1 MSQTKYKFK
10 KVKLDDLNVGDVFK
24 VSKAPTARLIE
35 KRYVKWTLSNK
46 HRCKKYSFRYLHNG
60 HFNSNLSGVENGNP
74 CVYVWQAIAIEQEPR
89 KPVSKIATVDTWVA
103 IKEIGDLVDRKVI
116 TKEQFKSIIKLIVD

>member
-1 MSQTKYKFK
+1 MSQTKYTFK

-35 KRYVKWTLSNK
+35 KRPASKWAANT
-46 HRCKKYSFRYLHNG
+46 RCKTYSFRYVHNG

-74 CVYVWQAIAIEQEPR
+74 CLYVWHAIAVDQEPR

-116 TKEQFKSIIKLIVD
+116 TNEQFKSIIKLIVD

>member
-1 MSQTKYKFK
+1 MSQTKYTFK

-35 KRYVKWTLSNK
+35 KRPASKWAANK
-46 HRCKKYSFRYLHNG
+46 RCKTYSFRYVQNG

-74 CVYVWQAIAIEQEPR
+74 CKYVWQAIAVDQEPR

-103 IKEIGDLVDRKVI
+103 IKEIGGLVDRKVI
-116 TKEQFKSIIKLIVD
+116 TNEQFKSIIKLIVE

>member
-24 VSKAPTARLIE
+24 TKPTTNLME
-35 KRYVKWTLSNK
+35 KREAAKWVSDK
-46 HRCKKYSFRYLHNG
+46 GCKKYTFKYLHNG
-60 HFNSNLSGVENGNP
+60 NFNYNLSRVENGNP
-74 CVYVWQAIAIEQEPR
+74 CVYVWQAIAVEQEPR

-103 IKEIGDLVDRKVI
+103 IKEIGVLVDRKVI
-116 TKEQFKSIIKLIVD
+116 TNEQFKSIIKLIVD